1 MRHLFIAQTYL
12 RFYAA
17 AQFWHWAAFHMQVKL
32 GNNKKT
38 PAVSRGQ
45 NAIFEKLQD

>member
-17 AQFWHWAAFHMQVKL
+17 AQFRHWAAFHMQVKR

-38 PAVSRGQ
+38 PAVSRGR
-45 NAIFEKLQD
+45 NAIFETLQD

>member
-17 AQFWHWAAFHMQVKL
+17 AQFRHWAAFHMQEKQ
-32 GNNKKT
+32 GNNKKRPRLT
-38 PAVSRGQ
+38 AAGVAV
-45 NAIFEKLQD
+45 ILL